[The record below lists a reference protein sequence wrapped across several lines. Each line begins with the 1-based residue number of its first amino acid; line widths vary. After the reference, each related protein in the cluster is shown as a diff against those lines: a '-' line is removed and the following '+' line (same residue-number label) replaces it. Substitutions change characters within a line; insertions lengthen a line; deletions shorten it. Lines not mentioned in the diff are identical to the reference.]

1 MNKVLLAFSGGLDTS
16 YCARYLA
23 VDLGMDVHS
32 VIVDTGGFSSD
43 DLARIEARAHAC
55 KVSSHTALDRTQEL
69 YDKVLRHCIAGN
81 ILKNATYPLSVSA
94 ERCIQAIAIAEHALA
109 IGATHLAHGSTG
121 AGNDQIRFDVIFR
134 ILCPDITVLTP
145 IRDQRLSR
153 EDEIAYLT
161 SHGVQGDW
169 TKSNYSINQG
179 IWGTTI
185 GGKETLISNL
195 PLPDDV
201 WPSNAMIEL
210 RANNAN
216 NANNADNAN
225 NANNADNANETT
237 GRNTRLQQ
245 KHTGSQTLRIGF
257 ENGQPCSLDDV
268 RMDAVACIRALNDIG
283 ASYGIGRD
291 MHVGDTII
299 GIKGRVAFEAPAA
312 LMMIKA
318 HHALEK
324 HVLTKWQLNLKDQLS
339 MWYGQLLHEGQ
350 FLEPAMRSIEAFFNE
365 TQRNVTGTVDL
376 ALSPLTFSVL
386 GLSSLH
392 DMMRSTFATYG
403 EMNRAFTGDDAK
415 GFASIAAVST
425 MINRSVSMIDRSV
438 SSTPEVLSE
447 NSNSS
452 VDK

>member
-134 ILCPDITVLTP
+134 ILCPDLTVLTP

-185 GGKETLISNL
+185 GGKETLTSNL

-201 WPSNAMIEL
+201 WPSNDALEARL
-210 RANNAN
+210 
-216 NANNADNAN
+216 DS
-225 NANNADNANETT
+225 DLGSEK
-237 GRNTRLQQ
+237 TR
-245 KHTGSQTLRIGF
+245 HSENTGSRILRIGF

-268 RMDAVACIRALNDIG
+268 RIDAVACIRALNDIG

-365 TQRNVTGTVDL
+365 TQRNVTGTVHL